1 MRVMADRPPATA
13 AAAARALSA
22 HVRASAAACSAV
34 TPSPT
39 LPMARSLPSASGNCP
54 AVYTSEPLRRA
65 GTYEPAGVA
74 TGGRVRPSLER
85 RSSGVLTADPESP
98 EAPESPESPE
108 SPRSWPSRCRPLQ
121 VAHQLLR
128 VRPGDERHELPA
140 VITPVVQD
148 LLGGVHQQRHG
159 RVLPLLHGD
168 DLSG

>member
-98 EAPESPESPE
+98 E
-108 SPRSWPSRCRPLQ
+108 SPRSWPSRFRPLQ
-121 VAHQLLR
+121 VGHQLLR